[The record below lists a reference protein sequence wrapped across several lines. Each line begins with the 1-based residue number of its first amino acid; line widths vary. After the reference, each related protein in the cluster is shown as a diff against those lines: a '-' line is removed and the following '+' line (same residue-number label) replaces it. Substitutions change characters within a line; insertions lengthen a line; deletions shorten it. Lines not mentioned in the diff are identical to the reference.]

1 MRLAF
6 ANWQGQVQES
16 SIDPSRLAVM
26 RDLLLQAPS
35 AKSGVGKAIAPKNAG
50 NDNAAKD
57 PIQKADDQ
65 RQRAEAKALV

>member
-1 MRLAF
+1 
-6 ANWQGQVQES
+6 
-16 SIDPSRLAVM
+16 M

-65 RQRAEAKALV
+65 RERTEAKALV